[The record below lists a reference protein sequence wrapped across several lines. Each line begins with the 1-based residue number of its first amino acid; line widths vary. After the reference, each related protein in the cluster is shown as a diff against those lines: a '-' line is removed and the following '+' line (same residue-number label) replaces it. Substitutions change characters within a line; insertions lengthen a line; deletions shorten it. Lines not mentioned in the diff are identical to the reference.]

1 MSDVFVMLTP
11 TIKAEGTR
19 LPTEVLNVLIE
30 MRIERGFQVP
40 SRVSLRFLDPN
51 YELVSSLGWVK
62 LGGKIDVEFQGKPLV
77 SAEVTGISVE
87 ELPGEQP
94 ELIVIAHD
102 FSHRMARGSKVTT
115 YQKMTYSDMVTQV
128 ARKNG
133 LTPSVDAT
141 SETFDYT
148 LQVDSDL
155 GFVTELAN
163 RLGYDWWVDAE
174 KNFNF
179 KKPKAGPTVK
189 LTRNDLRSFSV
200 KATGHRS
207 DSYKVVG
214 WDKTQQAA
222 ATGTKQFSAAELRP
236 ESPIASKVSSTP
248 FGTAELLSADMG
260 VETMEEATAL
270 ATALQT
276 KGAGGS
282 VTAKGVAYGNAD
294 IRLGGKVDV
303 DGFGPLSGKYYVT
316 EVEHV
321 YNPHGM
327 TTRFT
332 AGDRNPT
339 SLVDVLTGPRG
350 GANTSILQSNLVVG
364 VVTSLNDPDKKN
376 RIRVKFPGLSDKDE
390 SAWARIVALGGGEQR
405 GMVFIPEVEDEVL
418 VGFENGD
425 VRQPVVLGGLF
436 SSGDTPTWDVVN
448 GKVSTRRINSR
459 LGHYMELGDGEQPT
473 GQHILLMLDG
483 EKHKLRLGADRFDIE
498 MPQGKPALIK
508 IGNTKIEVADNGD
521 MTFEAPNIFLKAK
534 LNVTIEANAIGIKGK
549 SQTNIEATREVAI
562 SAAQVGIE
570 AKALATIKGNA
581 GVQIN

>member
-1 MSDVFVMLTP
+1 
-11 TIKAEGTR
+11 
-19 LPTEVLNVLIE
+19 
-30 MRIERGFQVP
+30 
-40 SRVSLRFLDPN
+40 
-51 YELVSSLGWVK
+51 
-62 LGGKIDVEFQGKPLV
+62 
-77 SAEVTGISVE
+77 
-87 ELPGEQP
+87 
-94 ELIVIAHD
+94 
-102 FSHRMARGSKVTT
+102 
-115 YQKMTYSDMVTQV
+115 
-128 ARKNG
+128 
-133 LTPSVDAT
+133 
-141 SETFDYT
+141 
-148 LQVDSDL
+148 
-155 GFVTELAN
+155 
-163 RLGYDWWVDAE
+163 
-174 KNFNF
+174 
-179 KKPKAGPTVK
+179 
-189 LTRNDLRSFSV
+189 
-200 KATGHRS
+200 
-207 DSYKVVG
+207 
-214 WDKTQQAA
+214 
-222 ATGTKQFSAAELRP
+222 
-236 ESPIASKVSSTP
+236 
-248 FGTAELLSADMG
+248 
-260 VETMEEATAL
+260 
-270 ATALQT
+270 
-276 KGAGGS
+276 
-282 VTAKGVAYGNAD
+282 
-294 IRLGGKVDV
+294 
-303 DGFGPLSGKYYVT
+303 
-316 EVEHV
+316 
-321 YNPHGM
+321 M